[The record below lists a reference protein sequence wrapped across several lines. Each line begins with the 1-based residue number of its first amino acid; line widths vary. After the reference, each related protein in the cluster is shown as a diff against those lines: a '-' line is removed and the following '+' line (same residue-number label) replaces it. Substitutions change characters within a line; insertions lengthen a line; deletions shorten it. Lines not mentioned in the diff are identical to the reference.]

1 MNNNGNINDEDI
13 QELKDLIDNKYNDI
27 LKIIEDLSNRIK
39 NGDLMDN
46 KLDELLNKMKSE
58 KDNNMSKESSE
69 ITKRKISGKEMGDD
83 SENITDLKNRIKE
96 LNKKVKEID
105 SYFKNLFNN
114 RMMSLASIGVL
125 ISCLVLTGSAVWL
138 TVNVTNS
145 VDSVS
150 DSNVTKVFL
159 DDDMDRL
166 HAVAIGQDLLNVDH
180 VMEGYREQLGDEIF
194 KNMTGKGNPF
204 PYSYSITV
212 DAETMQNVDQY
223 DKVVE
228 ELKKV
233 KLVRNGE
240 ELGGVASVNSHR
252 ELAQKLTTLS
262 SLVTMMSFW
271 IILALAVISL
281 FIIAN
286 TIRMTMFSH
295 RFEISIMKSV
305 GATNTFVRIPFIIE
319 GAVIGLISAILS
331 VVILFVLSNVLP
343 FKLTSFTDIMWYVA
357 GAFAAAGIIVG
368 VLGSLLSISRFL
380 KREGNEILGW

>member
-1 MNNNGNINDEDI
+1 
-13 QELKDLIDNKYNDI
+13 
-27 LKIIEDLSNRIK
+27 
-39 NGDLMDN
+39 
-46 KLDELLNKMKSE
+46 
-58 KDNNMSKESSE
+58 MSSF
-69 ITKRKISGKEMGDD
+69 GY
-83 SENITDLKNRIKE
+83 LIKE
-96 LNKKVKEID
+96 G
-105 SYFKNLFNN
+105 FKNLFNN

-125 ISCLVLTGSAVWL
+125 VSCLVLTGSAVLL

-166 HAVAIGQDLLNVDH
+166 HAVAIGQDLLNVEH
-180 VMEGYREQLGDEIF
+180 VTDIQFIEKDEAMEGYREQLGDEIF

-228 ELKKV
+228 ELKQV

-319 GAVIGLISAILS
+319 GAVIGLISAVASVGILYLLSKILS
-331 VVILFVLSNVLP
+331 SAIRSVLP
-343 FKLTSFTDIMWYVA
+343 FKLTPFTDIMWYVA

-368 VLGSLLSISRFL
+368 ILGSLLSISRFL